1 MDPLRPTPELSAL
14 IQRRIDE
21 IEAESFGAWPVRV
34 CKENLNALPLHGN
47 LIYIWALQPDGTV
60 VWMDHE
66 SASHES
72 DVETDPLTIFSV
84 MEQGARNYPELRAI
98 VPPRPDGATECDRC
112 GGTGSMVDNGVT
124 VAYCYGC
131 GG

>member
-1 MDPLRPTPELSAL
+1 GPGCNMAPSPKLSAL

-47 LIYIWALQPDGTV
+47 LIYIWALQPDRTV

-84 MEQGARNYPELRAI
+84 MNRERVTTPSFAPLCRRDRMGQRSAIGAGEQAPWWTTASR
-98 VPPRPDGATECDRC
+98 
-112 GGTGSMVDNGVT
+112 
-124 VAYCYGC
+124 
-131 GG
+131 